1 MKPITKPVW
10 CASIAVMAA
19 TIAPS
24 MLRGQEP
31 RLRTL
36 TYETGTR
43 EWVEVAP
50 PLPGTN
56 EGDLFLIRDM
66 LRRNDFR
73 RALAATEAFIKKY
86 GPGDALHPDVLV
98 AKADALIGRKDFM
111 VAHETLQAMLGEYGS
126 TAATSDALRLEFV
139 IAESFLSGAKRKL
152 WGMPLLSGEDVALQI
167 LGEISAEYPGNRYAE
182 LAIKTKADYQ
192 FKTGSHALAEQDYN
206 RLMREYP
213 HSRYYQYAMRRAA
226 ESALASFAGV
236 WYDDAA
242 LVEAAEQFGE
252 YRTAFPSEAN
262 QEGIGLVLDSIREMR
277 ADKEYLVGRQYE
289 TTNHLS
295 SAAFY
300 YQLVRDQWP
309 DSIAATKAATRLELM
324 GVLEVVP
331 VAPIGENPGDS

>member
-1 MKPITKPVW
+1 
-10 CASIAVMAA
+10 MA
-19 TIAPS
+19 TTLSPS
-24 MLRGQEP
+24 LLWGQTP
-31 RLRTL
+31 RQRTL
-36 TYETGTR
+36 TYKAEKR

-50 PLPGTN
+50 PQPGTN
-56 EGDLFLIRDM
+56 EGDLHLIRDM

-73 RALAATEAFIKKY
+73 RALSAAEAYIKKY
-86 GPGDALHPDVLV
+86 GTNDPLHPEVLV

-111 VAHETLQAMLGEYGS
+111 AAHETLQAMLSEYGS

-139 IAESFLSGAKRKL
+139 IAESYLAGAKRKL

-167 LGEISAEYPGNRYAE
+167 LGDISAEYPGNRYAE

-192 FKTGSHALAEQDYN
+192 FKIGSHALAELDYN

-213 HSRYYQYAMRRAA
+213 HGRYYQYAMRRSA

-236 WYDDAA
+236 LYDEAA
-242 LVEAAEQFGE
+242 LVEAAEQFDE
-252 YRTAFPSEAN
+252 YRTAFPAEAN
-262 QEGIGLVLDSIREMR
+262 QEGIGLVLDSIQEMR

-289 TTNHLS
+289 KTNHLS

-324 GVLEVVP
+324 GVLELVP
-331 VAPIGENPGDS
+331 ATPTGENPGDS